1 MGLPQKL
8 GRLFFRA
15 DVKIFVYRKKRNVYN
30 SRIML
35 ELRKKYKSGSAAEI
49 IRDAIL
55 FGDISGEVIQSDLAE
70 SLGISRIPVR
80 EALINLEYY
89 GLIEKLPNQHVRVI
103 AIDDRA
109 IRDVFA
115 DMSLLEIEVIKSLG
129 GENLASLSSLGQAE
143 FHRRLYVSA
152 SPLRKTF
159 LKVITETYVMF
170 VINHSDSRR
179 ITPVFENLKSSLG
192 DMTLVKAGYTVY
204 TEVLAAEL
212 IRIRNN
218 NRRMNHAEP

>member
-1 MGLPQKL
+1 MCAG
-8 GRLFFRA
+8 
-15 DVKIFVYRKKRNVYN
+15 VKIFVYRKNKNVYN

-55 FGDISGEVIQSDLAE
+55 SGDISGEIIQNEFAD

-80 EALINLEYY
+80 EALINLEYH

-103 AIDDRA
+103 PIDGRA

-115 DMSLLEIEVIKSLG
+115 DMSLLEVEVIKSLG
-129 GENLASLSSLGQAE
+129 GEILDSLSSSGQAE
-143 FHRRLYVSA
+143 FHRRLCEFA

-170 VINHSDSRR
+170 VLGHSDSRR
-179 ITPVFENLKSSLG
+179 LTPVFENLKSSLG
-192 DMTLVKAGYTVY
+192 DMALMKAGYAVY
-204 TEVLAAEL
+204 AEVLVAEL
-212 IRIRNN
+212 IRIRNE
-218 NRRMNHAEP
+218 NRRNKHAEP